1 MPFYLDEYPGFPVD
15 LVQFGALPPI
25 YVPILMRNP
34 LQPRP
39 YPPQTGGSYMQNG
52 SGPVPGARPLLPD
65 NGRVIQSGPT
75 RVLCIAD
82 VRGETLPRRAQQRT
96 LTR

>member
-1 MPFYLDEYPGFPVD
+1 MLSGNDLRYLFEPD
-15 LVQFGALPPI
+15 LVRFGALPPV
-25 YVPILMRNP
+25 YVPILTKP
-34 LQPRP
+34 LRQPRP
-39 YPPQTGGSYMQNG
+39 YPSQATGSYMQNG

-82 VRGETLPRRAQQRT
+82 VRGKIDR
-96 LTR
+96 LTAEEIF